1 MNNLKTIG
9 ALLKDARVSQNLSE
23 EEVSSKTKINLKLL
37 LHLENDRL
45 LKLPNKTYVIGFV
58 KSCAR
63 TLGLNEDEA
72 IMSLNYTYEQIIEP
86 SIIKEEACQ
95 VPEPSKNELEESAV
109 AVIKSFYNKKIVIG
123 FGVIVSLLLISK
135 AAISFF
141 GNIAKEKVSFE
152 KAEITDLVS
161 KEKITKLDSKIKGPI
176 NIKQNEKPK
185 IKENKDINKEK
196 DLDKTSSIKELK
208 TEKKTIEKVVQNNL
222 NGKFPFIKFY
232 PMPEKLFT
240 ILDKA
245 EENSNNS
252 ILPQRIKNKITKE
265 KQNVYIRAIDGDTWI
280 SFKVDDNKIKRYIL
294 KQGKGTLLQGDEIQ
308 LFMGNINVTKIFLNN
323 KLINAPS
330 KTGVKSL
337 VFPQSL
343 ASSLVLPLFPNYKY
357 KSYTSS
363 EYKERMTSE
372 TP

>member
-9 ALLKDARVSQNLSE
+9 AFLKDARESQKLTE

-45 LKLPNKTYVIGFV
+45 LKLPNKTYVVGFV
-58 KSCAR
+58 KSCAK

-86 SIIKEEACQ
+86 TIVKEENSQ
-95 VPEPSKNELEESAV
+95 PVENSKNELEESAV
-109 AVIKSFYNKKIVIG
+109 AVIKTFYNKKIVIIVAII
-123 FGVIVSLLLISK
+123 VILVLILK

-152 KAEITDLVS
+152 KDEITNLNTP
-161 KEKITKLDSKIKGPI
+161 KEKLATVDTQEDIEIKISDAQTKDLPKKVEAPI
-176 NIKQNEKPK
+176 L
-185 IKENKDINKEK
+185 KEK
-196 DLDKTSSIKELK
+196 AKEPVK
-208 TEKKTIEKVVQNNL
+208 EIVKEKKVEAKNL

-232 PMPEKLFT
+232 SMPRKLFT
-240 ILDKA
+240 VLDEAKENTDSSIIPDRIRSKA
-245 EENSNNS
+245 
-252 ILPQRIKNKITKE
+252 IDG
-265 KQNVYIRAIDGDTWI
+265 KQNVYIRATDGDTWI
-280 SFKVDDNKIKRYIL
+280 SFKVDDNKIKRYVL
-294 KQGKGTLLQGDEIQ
+294 KQGKGALLQGDEIQ
-308 LFMGNINVTKIFLNN
+308 LFMGNINVTKIFFNN

-343 ASSLVLPLFPNYKY
+343 AETLVLPLFPNYKY
-357 KSYTSS
+357 KSYTSKEYIENMVS
-363 EYKERMTSE
+363 EEL
-372 TP
+372 